1 MVLFT
6 HVLISLIALA
16 AGFPL
21 LRGLLRNQLSAGVSQ
36 FFLATTLLTS
46 LTGFL
51 FPFHGIQPGHV
62 FAVLTFVLLGAALR
76 GGPRAYVVGTVTS
89 LYLNWIVLIVQ
100 IYQKTPGIQ
109 QIAST
114 QGAAQLALLFAYL
127 AVGWKA
133 LRSYRG

>member
-21 LRGLLRNQLSAGVSQ
+21 IQGLLRNQLSTGVSR
-36 FFLATTLLTS
+36 FFLTTTLLTS
-46 LTGFL
+46 ATGFL
-51 FPFHGIQPGHV
+51 FPFHGVQPGHV
-62 FAVLTFVLLGAALR
+62 FAVLTFLLLGAAVK
-76 GGPRAYVVGTVTS
+76 GGARTYVVGTLTS

-100 IYQKTPGIQ
+100 LYQKTPALQGV
-109 QIAST
+109 AAT
-114 QGAAQLALLFAYL
+114 QGAAQLALLVTFL
-127 AVGWKA
+127 AVGARA

>member
-21 LRGLLRNQLSAGVSQ
+21 LSGLLRNQLDARVSQ

-51 FPFHGIQPGHV
+51 FPFHGIMPGHI
-62 FAVLTFVLLGAALR
+62 FALLTFLLLGAAVR
-76 GGPRAYVVGTVTS
+76 GGARTYVVGTLTS

-100 IYQKTPGIQ
+100 VYQKTPGLQ
-109 QIAST
+109 QVAAT
-114 QGAAQLALLFAYL
+114 QGAAQLALFIAYL
-127 AVGWKA
+127 ALGWRA
-133 LRSYRG
+133 LGRYKG

>member
-1 MVLFT
+1 MVLFI

-21 LRGLLRNQLSAGVSQ
+21 IQGLLRNRLSAGVSR

-62 FAVLTFVLLGAALR
+62 FAALTFLLLGAAVK
-76 GGPRAYVVGTVTS
+76 GGSRTYVVGTLTS

-100 IYQKTPGIQ
+100 LYQKTPDLQGV
-109 QIAST
+109 AST
-114 QGAAQLALLFAYL
+114 QGAAQLALLVTFL
-127 AVGWKA
+127 AVGGRA